1 VVVAC
6 QPDVVGA
13 VASAGLNAVSI
24 GDWYHVDDMMV
35 ARLEN
40 GQRPLETHARAA
52 LEEMGGYGRIW
63 LMHARYLA
71 GQYLDVAR
79 RYRPD
84 LIVSD
89 PLEFSALLVGGVLG
103 VPVVQHR
110 WGVDVFS
117 GMARREVRPAFGPM
131 CERLGLPEL
140 PEPDVVLD
148 PCPASLQDPDT
159 EPGWPI
165 RFVPFNGNG
174 TLPPWL
180 HTEPAASR
188 PRVVVTIGGSLALNG
203 VPLLRSILRAFESLP
218 HLEAVATVDAA
229 YRDEIGPVAANVRM
243 IDPVPL
249 HLLLDKC
256 AAVVHHGGA
265 GTTMTAGAFGLP
277 QLVLAQLADQF
288 GHGDRIAQV
297 GAGIAVDNADGQND
311 SGLLAG
317 EIDRLLSGPG
327 FAEAARDLAEE
338 IRRMPSPAEVTA
350 DLTRLASA

>member
-1 VVVAC
+1 
-6 QPDVVGA
+6 
-13 VASAGLNAVSI
+13 
-24 GDWYHVDDMMV
+24 
-35 ARLEN
+35 
-40 GQRPLETHARAA
+40 
-52 LEEMGGYGRIW
+52 
-63 LMHARYLA
+63 
-71 GQYLDVAR
+71 
-79 RYRPD
+79 
-84 LIVSD
+84 
-89 PLEFSALLVGGVLG
+89 
-103 VPVVQHR
+103 
-110 WGVDVFS
+110 
-117 GMARREVRPAFGPM
+117 
-131 CERLGLPEL
+131 
-140 PEPDVVLD
+140 
-148 PCPASLQDPDT
+148 
-159 EPGWPI
+159 
-165 RFVPFNGNG
+165 
-174 TLPPWL
+174 
-180 HTEPAASR
+180 
-188 PRVVVTIGGSLALNG
+188 
-203 VPLLRSILRAFESLP
+203 
-218 HLEAVATVDAA
+218 
-229 YRDEIGPVAANVRM
+229 M